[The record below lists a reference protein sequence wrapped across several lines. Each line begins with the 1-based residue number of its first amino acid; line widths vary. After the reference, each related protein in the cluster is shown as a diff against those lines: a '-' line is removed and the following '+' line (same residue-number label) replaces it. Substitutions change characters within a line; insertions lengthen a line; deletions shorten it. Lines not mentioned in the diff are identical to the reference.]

1 MIDFK
6 TESLEVLPKLPW
18 RSRRSPKSDRAGHQ
32 GRVRV
37 RRRLTNRRG
46 YSRPAVSVSSVNMIG
61 LTLLGSLR
69 YRWLSRVCL
78 VIWSSA
84 VVDQGCDTQR
94 GDVSC
99 EKRKGETNSNAHR
112 CVAGSVQQQR
122 RLDLRRPLLGAH
134 SLIFGIFR
142 VFPDNCK

>member
-1 MIDFK
+1 
-6 TESLEVLPKLPW
+6 VLPKLPW

-32 GRVRV
+32 GRVQV

-99 EKRKGETNSNAHR
+99 EKRKAETHYNAIAVGL
-112 CVAGSVQQQR
+112 VASSSREGLINADR
-122 RLDLRRPLLGAH
+122 FLRAH
-134 SLIFGIFR
+134 SLISGISC
-142 VFPDNCK
+142 VY